1 MSRVNRSIYPG
12 ALGLA
17 AILIAGCAQMPGTEK
32 APDVRT
38 KAIADFNTCAKPE
51 YPQEAR
57 RYDQAGTVTLSF
69 LINTDGKVADSNILK
84 SSGFRSLDQAAVVGI
99 SRCHFKPATL
109 NGVPEQAWMQMQ
121 YVWSLK

>member
-1 MSRVNRSIYPG
+1 MSRFNLKLAIP

-17 AILIAGCAQMPGTEK
+17 AVLAGCANTTAVK

-38 KAIADFNTCAKPE
+38 AAVADFNTCAKPV

-57 RYDQAGTVTLSF
+57 RFDQAGTVTLSF
-69 LINTDGKVADSNILK
+69 LIDKDGRVADSKIVK
-84 SSGFRSLDQAAVVGI
+84 SSGFRSLDAAAVVGI
-99 SRCHFKPATL
+99 SKCRFTPATL
-109 NGVPEQAWMQMQ
+109 NGAPEQAWMQMQ